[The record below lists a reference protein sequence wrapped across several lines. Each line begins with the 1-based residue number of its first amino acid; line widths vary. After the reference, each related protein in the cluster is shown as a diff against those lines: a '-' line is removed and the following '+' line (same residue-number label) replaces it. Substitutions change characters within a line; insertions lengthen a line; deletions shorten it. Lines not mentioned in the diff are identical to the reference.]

1 MNYSLPLALVVLARE
16 RLAAYLL
23 TRHTVAVAALATTLV
38 FATVAH
44 LVALDV
50 ARELDVTRQRLLRLP
65 ALTALFDHLT
75 TLFFT

>member
-1 MNYSLPLALVVLARE
+1 MVLAQE

-23 TRHTVAVAALATTLV
+23 TWHTVAVATLATALV
-38 FATVAH
+38 CATVAH

-50 ARELDVTRQRLLRLP
+50 ARKLDVTRQRLLRLP
-65 ALTALFDHLT
+65 TLKVLFDHLT